1 MQTVRQIATEIVAR
15 EGGFVNDPDDPGGA
29 TKYGVTVHTMRRL
42 GLDLSGDGTVD
53 ESDVR
58 LLTRSQAVD
67 IFVRHYFDK
76 TRVGLLPEVLH
87 PSVFDMYVNAGLQ
100 AVKILQRL
108 LRDMGYQIALDG
120 RIGPKTAQACQ
131 NAAQPEPISL
141 RDAYGVA
148 RRNYYFR
155 LADLRPASRKYAR
168 TRAGDKGGWIR
179 RAEAFVSPSYHLSD
193 TEFQRRVAGWD

>member
-1 MQTVRQIATEIVAR
+1 MRSVQDMAVEIVAR
-15 EGGFVNDPDDPGGA
+15 EGGFVDDPDDSGGA
-29 TKYGVTVHTMRRL
+29 TKYGVTIHTLRRL
-42 GLDLSGDGTVD
+42 GLDLTGDGQVSRD
-53 ESDVR
+53 DIHALSRE
-58 LLTRSQAVD
+58 QAVG
-67 IFVRHYFDK
+67 IFLQHYFE
-76 TRVGLLPEVLH
+76 RPGIGVLPSELQ
-87 PSVFDMYVNAGLQ
+87 PSVFDMYVNAGVQ

-108 LRDMGYQIALDG
+108 LVDMGFAISVDG
-120 RIGPKTAQACQ
+120 LIGPQTTR
-131 NAAQPEPISL
+131 AAQEAAAPDPRAL